1 MPATAFIT
9 AEEAITFSDPDHE
22 MIGAEQSALYTT
34 IVSAVCEV
42 MEEYLR
48 RAVVAR
54 SFTAESDG
62 GGGKV
67 FLKHTGSEGVMR
79 VTKIVEKGA
88 TLFEAAVDAT
98 DESTLSGVYHEAYK
112 GAGYVVRISG
122 GASATWASGPKAVR
136 ITYTAG
142 VAKDVAGVPENL
154 KLCAKIAFRFFR
166 KMGDQNFGK
175 IVQGDSY
182 IRPDK
187 FPIQCLWMMNP
198 YRLPGGA

>member
-9 AEEAITFSDPDHE
+9 PAEAIAFSEPSHEALSAEETEVYA
-22 MIGAEQSALYTT
+22 G
-34 IVSAVCEV
+34 IVGAVCEV

-48 RAVVAR
+48 RPVVAR

-62 GGGKV
+62 HVGKV
-67 FLKHTGSEGVMR
+67 FLKHTGDEGALR
-79 VTKIVEKGA
+79 ITKITEKGV
-88 TLFEAAVDAT
+88 TLFEAAADAS
-98 DESTLSGVYHEAYK
+98 DESTLSGANHEAYK
-112 GAGYVVRISG
+112 EAGYVARISNG
-122 GASATWASGPKAVR
+122 HFTNWAHGPKAVR
-136 ITYTAG
+136 IAYTAG
-142 VAKDVAGVPENL
+142 IAKDAAGVPENL

-175 IVQGDSY
+175 VVQGDSF